1 MNVEQIRKVVVIGT
15 GIMGTGITLAF
26 SRAGFQVLAVD
37 TMQGSLDRAK
47 KTLARDCQELVEGG
61 LLAGDDVEPI
71 IDNVSLSLWSDDA
84 IKAADFVIEA
94 VPEILDAKQN
104 VFEKCDALCRP
115 DVVVASNTSTM
126 SIAEIA
132 AKMKRPERA
141 IVTHWFIPPHVMPVV
156 EVVPGAG
163 TSPHAVQ
170 LTKLVLETVGKRP
183 IVCTENPGFVH
194 NYIQL
199 AMTKAAMTLV
209 EKGVASAEDVDT
221 VVTHGFALRLAQL
234 GVLRSADYAG
244 LETALHALQYIFAKT
259 GDEAFRPPTIL
270 ERKVAEKELGLK
282 SGKGFFVYSPD
293 EAVRVSALANT
304 AVMNAVK
311 NI

>member
-1 MNVEQIRKVVVIGT
+1 MNVEQIRKVAVVGT
-15 GIMGTGITLAF
+15 GIMGTGIALAF
-26 SRAGFQVLAVD
+26 SRTGFQVVAVD
-37 TMQGSLDRAK
+37 TMQASLGRAD

-61 LLAGDDVEPI
+61 LLADDDVEPI
-71 IDNVSLSLWSDDA
+71 IDGVSLSLWSDDA
-84 IKAADFVIEA
+84 IKAADFVVEA
-94 VPEILDAKQN
+94 VPEILDAKQK

-132 AKMKRPERA
+132 AKMKHPERA
-141 IVTHWFIPPHVMPVV
+141 IVTHWFIPPHIMPVV

-163 TSPHAVQ
+163 TSSHAVQ
-170 LTKLVLETVGKRP
+170 LTKSVLEKVGKRP
-183 IVCTENPGFVH
+183 IVCKENPGFVH

-221 VVTHGFALRLAQL
+221 VVTHGFALRLPQL

-259 GDEAFRPPTIL
+259 GDDAFKPPAIL

-282 SGKGFFVYSPD
+282 SGKGFFDYGPD
-293 EAVRVSALANT
+293 EAARVSALANT
-304 AVMNAVK
+304 AIMNAVN